1 MIREFRLS
9 PPGKREGVS
18 CDEDGAFVGAIPLLK
33 RSAAN
38 GKDYW
43 QPIDAEQLSA
53 EFSSEFGLPV
63 DMSRK
68 MGGLKTIAKA
78 LNTGDV
84 ARAQIATV
92 LLGIP
97 DPPRLS
103 KTANARDTMIKFI
116 RDLHW
121 SGMIKADW
129 VSEKH
134 PRWPAGAPDRQGGQ
148 FAPKGDGAAAD
159 EGPAPESMSTE
170 QRTLSPLVPIA
181 ANSRDDISR
190 NPPGRKS
197 EEECDRQYESDL
209 YVCGSLR
216 DKREAAVCR
225 SSAAQRYAACLRGK
239 PLPPLTLPEPDYDF
253 RPMPS
258 APPSRSWPS
267 RPPPWLPLFFVPWFF
282 GVPA

>member
-92 LLGIP
+92 AAS
-97 DPPRLS
+97 RLVS
-103 KTANARDTMIKFI
+103 VKRNAKLCSIRICTFADRCGTNGRTKF
-116 RDLHW
+116 
-121 SGMIKADW
+121 A
-129 VSEKH
+129 
-134 PRWPAGAPDRQGGQ
+134 
-148 FAPKGDGAAAD
+148 
-159 EGPAPESMSTE
+159 E
-170 QRTLSPLVPIA
+170 QARTKDSQRA
-181 ANSRDDISR
+181 
-190 NPPGRKS
+190 S
-197 EEECDRQYESDL
+197 EENHYR
-209 YVCGSLR
+209 R
-216 DKREAAVCR
+216 
-225 SSAAQRYAACLRGK
+225 
-239 PLPPLTLPEPDYDF
+239 
-253 RPMPS
+253 
-258 APPSRSWPS
+258 
-267 RPPPWLPLFFVPWFF
+267 
-282 GVPA
+282 